1 MNRWQSNV
9 DFQNFPNPFNP
20 TTSISFEV
28 LQASHVS
35 VRIYDLMGRE
45 VDVLWNKYTA
55 AGRYQL
61 TFEASNLA
69 TGSYI
74 YRLVAGNGVVH
85 SKKMTLIK

>member
-1 MNRWQSNV
+1 MLLLN
-9 DFQNFPNPFNP
+9 DL
-20 TTSISFEV
+20 ISFEV

-35 VRIYDLMGRE
+35 VRIYDLIGRE

-55 AGRYQL
+55 AGHYQL

-74 YRLVAGNGVVH
+74 YRLLAGNGVVY